1 MCTSPGHCLNLRK
14 SSQVVAAA
22 HFVAP
27 PVCPLFRNTIFQLD
41 FFQFAVVFAA
51 RDGFIFVESFSN
63 WISHNLHLYLR
74 QWILFTPYF
83 RIYFWNVILTGQGI
97 YDPSHLYR
105 TSSWAAGFASTPSLT
120 HSSSRVPSPAL
131 LNFALSRR
139 LLALLLHAQISFHFL
154 SHEPPHVLEGTSAG

>member
-1 MCTSPGHCLNLRK
+1 MKKWIAPPHMAHIIGFCNMCTSPGHCLNLRK
-14 SSQVVAAA
+14 SSQVAAAA

-74 QWILFTPYF
+74 QWILFTPNF

-105 TSSWAAGFASTPSLT
+105 TSS
-120 HSSSRVPSPAL
+120 
-131 LNFALSRR
+131 
-139 LLALLLHAQISFHFL
+139 
-154 SHEPPHVLEGTSAG
+154 